1 MKKIFVL
8 VWLVLVCVS
17 CENENKQDE
26 LKKVNWKNRVAKVSP
41 TDSLETGE
49 SYLSIYSQIY
59 SLYQHKRYNLTAMV
73 SLRNTSKKDTIYLLK
88 ADYYDTHGELIKTYF
103 DQPVYVSPMETLE
116 IVIDEGDISGGTGS
130 NFLFDWQIPQN
141 CPEPLFEAVMSSTV
155 GSQGLSFTTQAKRIQ

>member
-59 SLYQHKRYNLTAMV
+59 SLSQHKRYNLTAMV

>member
-49 SYLSIYSQIY
+49 SYLSI
-59 SLYQHKRYNLTAMV
+59 
-73 SLRNTSKKDTIYLLK
+73 
-88 ADYYDTHGELIKTYF
+88 
-103 DQPVYVSPMETLE
+103 
-116 IVIDEGDISGGTGS
+116 
-130 NFLFDWQIPQN
+130 
-141 CPEPLFEAVMSSTV
+141 
-155 GSQGLSFTTQAKRIQ
+155 

>member
-59 SLYQHKRYNLTAMV
+59 SLSQHKRYNLTAMV
-73 SLRNTSKKDTIYLLK
+73 SLRNTSKKDTIYLSIYVIL
-88 ADYYDTHGELIKTYF
+88 LIKTKN
-103 DQPVYVSPMETLE
+103 VKCL
-116 IVIDEGDISGGTGS
+116 
-130 NFLFDWQIPQN
+130 
-141 CPEPLFEAVMSSTV
+141 
-155 GSQGLSFTTQAKRIQ
+155 